1 MIRHEQLKLGNA
13 LKIQTIIVCSVLV
26 NIESLLLLNENKNQI
41 LRTDDAKVQKNHFQ
55 YLFFPYS

>member
-13 LKIQTIIVCSVLV
+13 LKIQTVCSVLV
-26 NIESLLLLNENKNQI
+26 NIESLLLNGYKNQI
-41 LRTDDAKVQKNHFQ
+41 SRTDDAKVQTNHFQ